1 MKKVWTAVSYA
12 GLTLAN
18 AAFSYFSGIGKKGF
32 HEMDRYDW
40 IMFNLTMLAQSFIVM
55 RALANGTFANGN
67 GSNPAK

>member
-1 MKKVWTAVSYA
+1 MKKIWTAISYS

-18 AAFSYFSGIGKKGF
+18 ATEIAKGGIGKKGF

-40 IMFNLTMLAQSFIVM
+40 IMFNLTMLAQFFIVM